1 MNIGTAITVCM
12 MWTALALIM
21 LAYRVGPFGVAVCV
35 AIGALATG
43 VIARIKI

>member
-1 MNIGTAITVCM
+1 MNIGTAITLCA
-12 MWTALALIM
+12 MWTAIALIM
-21 LAYRVGPFGVAVCV
+21 IVYRVGPFGVAVCV